1 MTLSGS
7 LEAFPLDEVLRLLA
21 RAGKSGCLRVE
32 TDGMQGK
39 IFVRD
44 GYLAYATTRS
54 DEELRAQILNAGLVN
69 EDSWREVE
77 NRGKSIP
84 DALTSG
90 KGIDDLRSFIM
101 EHITD
106 VLFRLRRPGHGTF
119 DFANDVMPRYDTGQA
134 LEVEVAV
141 SESKRRLSQW
151 REIEEVIPAMTFRL
165 KMASALPGDREVTIS
180 PDTWRMLAALDGQG
194 TVSELAHKL
203 GSSDFLVGQAMASLI
218 RAGLVDLIDKVVGAR
233 YGYGQPTEEPS
244 ETAGYRTAPILLMEE
259 PESAD
264 HAADSDDRF
273 LQDVFTQLHHGDANA
288 AESDEESEAEAPEE
302 EPEEAP
308 EPNLG
313 MLRRRGLGAMAKG
326 LTDRNG

>member
-1 MTLSGS
+1 MTLSGN
-7 LEAFPLDEVLRLLA
+7 LEAFPLDEVLRLLS

-54 DEELRAQILNAGLVN
+54 DEELRAQILNASLVD

-77 NRGKSIP
+77 SRGKSIP
-84 DALTSG
+84 EALAPG
-90 KGIDDLRSFIM
+90 KSIDDLRSFIM

-106 VLFRLRRPGHGTF
+106 VLFRLRRPGHGAF
-119 DFANDVMPRYDTGQA
+119 DFAAEVMPRYDTGQA

-141 SESKRRLSQW
+141 SESKRRLAQW
-151 REIEEVIPAMTFRL
+151 REIEDVIPAMTFRL
-165 KMASALPGDREVTIS
+165 KMAKDLPGDREVTIS

-194 TVSELAHKL
+194 TVSELAQKL

-218 RAGLVDLIDKVVGAR
+218 RAGLVEVVDKVVGAR
-233 YGYGQPTEEPS
+233 YGYGQPVEEPS
-244 ETAGYRTAPILLMEE
+244 ETAGYKSTPILLMEDSAQPE
-259 PESAD
+259 PE
-264 HAADSDDRF
+264 SDDRF
-273 LQDVFTQLHHGDANA
+273 LQDVFSQLGDAT
-288 AESDEESEAEAPEE
+288 P
-302 EPEEAP
+302 PEEAP
-308 EPNLG
+308 SAAEDASDPPQEEEPAEQPNLG

-326 LTDRNG
+326 LTENNG